1 MSYDLMFNKAND
13 LYEKACYD
21 DAEKIY
27 RSILEAVPENP
38 DVLNMIGLTAQA
50 KGLHKQAISYFSQAI
65 KVSPTHLPLYFNLA
79 FSYQHLEKYVQA
91 IEAYNKVLE
100 LNPNIKE
107 TYNNLGNVYEQLK
120 DKDKALQCYN
130 KALLLDNDYVDA
142 LVNVAVLN
150 NDLESLLNLDKKYPS
165 SAIINYYI
173 AKIYYEQNKIDE
185 ALRYIDTADAID
197 ENSFEINLLKAKT
210 NAKLNN
216 IDSAVKCFYKTVK
229 FNHKCIE
236 AWLNLADIEENEEYY
251 LKVLDLDPN
260 NLSAHANYANL
271 LYKQNRTLEALEE
284 YRKAVI
290 INPDLPEL
298 SNNLA
303 LILKDM
309 GDYERSLD
317 LMMNAFTKD
326 KTNTEFSVNI
336 AETLIMFYKSE
347 PEKALNIAK
356 KWVDLDANNVFAKHT
371 LASFNND
378 SKNID
383 ILYVKE
389 LFDKFAST
397 YDETMEKIKYA
408 VIKKVSELNI
418 EFYGNVLDLGC
429 GTGVFANCI
438 KKDNIKQLIGVDISQ
453 NMLNLAEKKRVY
465 TNLFNKDAYTFLTE
479 NNIMFDFM
487 VAFDVF
493 EYISDIEKLFTKI
506 NAKTII
512 FNIET
517 AKEDIIDTILTYNGR
532 IKHNPEYIKQI
543 LATSGYT
550 LTHEYHINLRQE
562 NDDIVAG
569 VLFVATKNTF

>member
-21 DAEKIY
+21 EAEKIY

-65 KVSPTHLPLYFNLA
+65 KVSPAHLPLYFNLA

-197 ENSFEINLLKAKT
+197 ENSFEINLLKAKI
-210 NAKLNN
+210 NAKLNK

-326 KTNTEFSVNI
+326 KMNTEFSVNI

-383 ILYVKE
+383 MLYVKE

-550 LTHEYHINLRQE
+550 VKHEYNIDLRQE